1 MKARLGLL
9 YGILVA
15 LILVMGL
22 WWVYFLTQEG
32 QVHAQFQKQKLA
44 NDRLHATFLIQS
56 DARVAAEPQKWLGD
70 SFPQLQF
77 RTTAHGTEVI
87 IAPDVIQEIDAKARA
102 TRNMFLY
109 EGLFFLA
116 LLTAGST
123 ILVLSW
129 RTEARFKQARELFLA
144 GATHEFKTPLASL
157 RLYTETLGRD
167 GLPAAEGT
175 GIRRR
180 MVQDIS
186 RLEELVNEVLSL
198 SAADTFSEGPRT
210 PLDLVEE
217 CQLVL
222 NDIRRFADER
232 GAVISLE
239 GPEGCII
246 RGHRLTLALA
256 IRNLVLNAIRHSES
270 PSHVQIRVQ
279 RGSKSHQ
286 LDIQDDG
293 PGIPRRLHKKVF
305 ECFFTGKADG
315 HLSGGGGLGL
325 FLVKRNVEKLGGR
338 ISLAS
343 EENQGCVFT
352 MKLPAHTAEN

>member
-15 LILVMGL
+15 LLLVMGL

-32 QVHAQFQKQKLA
+32 QVHAQYQKQKLA

-56 DARVAAEPQKWLGD
+56 DARVAAAPEKWLGD
-70 SFPQLQF
+70 SFPQLRF
-77 RTTAHGTEVI
+77 RTTAQGTEVV
-87 IAPDVIQEIDAKARA
+87 IAPEVIAEIDAKARA

-116 LLTAGST
+116 LLAAGST
-123 ILVLSW
+123 ILVLSR

-167 GLPAAEGT
+167 GLSPADGK
-175 GIRRR
+175 GIRQR

-210 PLDLVEE
+210 DLDLAEE
-217 CQLVL
+217 CALVL
-222 NDIRRFADER
+222 NDIRRFAEER
-232 GAVISLE
+232 GAEIALE
-239 GPEGCII
+239 AQEGCII
-246 RGHRLTLALA
+246 RGHRLTFALA
-256 IRNLVLNAIRHSES
+256 VRNLVLNAIRHSPTS
-270 PSHVQIRVQ
+270 TRVQIDIR
-279 RGSKSHQ
+279 RGAKWHQ
-286 LDIQDDG
+286 VIVRDDG
-293 PGIPRRLHKKVF
+293 PGIPRRMQKKVF

-315 HLSGGGGLGL
+315 YLSGGGGLGL
-325 FLVKRNVEKLGGR
+325 FLVKRNVEKLDGL
-338 ISLAS
+338 ITLAS
-343 EENQGCVFT
+343 EEGQGCVFS
-352 MKLPAHTAEN
+352 MKFPAHSSGR